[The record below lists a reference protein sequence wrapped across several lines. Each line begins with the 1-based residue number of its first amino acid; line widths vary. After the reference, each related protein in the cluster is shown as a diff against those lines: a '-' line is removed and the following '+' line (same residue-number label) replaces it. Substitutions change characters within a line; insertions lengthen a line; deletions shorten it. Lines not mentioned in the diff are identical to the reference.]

1 MKTMPRDNLLGSAC
15 LDLFGH
21 INKENIKD
29 LIKHLVETCRDKVM
43 ALSYIDTFR
52 EILGRYDNSQ
62 GFSTNVDP
70 YFLESED
77 EVGRRPAHAG
87 PRLMMEHL
95 AVDPAQE
102 EYWNTSDDED
112 EMVAKISEPGVAT
125 NGATPKPLV
134 EYSSDEEGE
143 ENGEVILGPLPA
155 HAAHGEEAE
164 KAEGAREAEG
174 QRSADSNPQDV
185 SQPPATPPASAA
197 VPPPERLS
205 EKRRREEDEEDEL
218 GKIILHKRRN
228 STSANLNSSAAASP
242 RNKKKGAAGG
252 KDPHST
258 TGGTKKIAISI
269 SANVKAAGAATEEG
283 G

>member
-1 MKTMPRDNLLGSAC
+1 
-15 LDLFGH
+15 
-21 INKENIKD
+21 
-29 LIKHLVETCRDKVM
+29 
-43 ALSYIDTFR
+43 
-52 EILGRYDNSQ
+52 
-62 GFSTNVDP
+62 
-70 YFLESED
+70 
-77 EVGRRPAHAG
+77 
-87 PRLMMEHL
+87 MEHL

-125 NGATPKPLV
+125 NGAAPKPLV

-155 HAAHGEEAE
+155 QGEEAE

-174 QRSADSNPQDV
+174 QRSGDGNPQDA

-228 STSANLNSSAAASP
+228 SASANLNSSAAASP
-242 RNKKKGAAGG
+242 RTKKKGAAGG
-252 KDPHST
+252 KDSHST
-258 TGGTKKIAISI
+258 TGGAKKIAISI
-269 SANVKAAGAATEEG
+269 SANVKAAGGAPEEG